1 MLFLQ
6 KKSYPMKVRFQAL
19 WGTIAQLVFCILFLF
34 LFVNNSIIRPTAPGI
49 LYKEYF
55 IGSLLI
61 LMAYINVHVLYPK
74 FYRSNQIIRYTLF
87 SLLCII
93 ISLVV
98 EFVWIYPDVIE
109 VLRQSWSERD
119 AQAYFWGS
127 TVFVFLRN
135 TGIFAVTF
143 LLCDIIRLRHK
154 ENRYDRMLAEK
165 TGNIAVED
173 VGGNTVLLKTNS
185 ILYCEQEENYTKIYS
200 KDRQAFIRYGSLT
213 KTLSLLG
220 TESFMQINRKTIV
233 LKKAIISYKN
243 GMLWISG
250 DEKPFEV
257 TTAYQCI
264 FSDPTAV
271 KQYGEKTGGEPHQ
284 KGIQKDKV
292 IFQLVIENPGISAV
306 QLASKSKLSQSTIN
320 RHIARLKQQ
329 GLIEHVGANK
339 TGGYRVVE
347 RLEIRDYR

>member
-1 MLFLQ
+1 
-6 KKSYPMKVRFQAL
+6 
-19 WGTIAQLVFCILFLF
+19 
-34 LFVNNSIIRPTAPGI
+34 
-49 LYKEYF
+49 
-55 IGSLLI
+55 
-61 LMAYINVHVLYPK
+61 
-74 FYRSNQIIRYTLF
+74 
-87 SLLCII
+87 
-93 ISLVV
+93 
-98 EFVWIYPDVIE
+98 
-109 VLRQSWSERD
+109 
-119 AQAYFWGS
+119 
-127 TVFVFLRN
+127 
-135 TGIFAVTF
+135 
-143 LLCDIIRLRHK
+143 
-154 ENRYDRMLAEK
+154 
-165 TGNIAVED
+165 
-173 VGGNTVLLKTNS
+173 
-185 ILYCEQEENYTKIYS
+185 
-200 KDRQAFIRYGSLT
+200 
-213 KTLSLLG
+213 
-220 TESFMQINRKTIV
+220 
-233 LKKAIISYKN
+233 
-243 GMLWISG
+243 MLWISG